1 MKINSFVY
9 LNKPDGGA
17 VCLPPGEVPEWAV
30 PLITNK
36 AVIVAEAVAAP
47 VIPEAPKIPETPVI
61 EVQKAEDA
69 GDDDVPDDVPIPPK
83 GGRGGSAEAW
93 AKYAASKGFEVE
105 GDAKASDIREGLEAE
120 GIPTE

>member
-1 MKINSFVY
+1 MRINSFVY
-9 LNKPDGGA
+9 LNHPEGGA

-30 PLITNK
+30 PLITNE
-36 AVIVAEAVAAP
+36 AVIVAEVEPLIPVAP
-47 VIPEAPKIPETPVI
+47 VEGVADAVEADAEQPEAVEEVPV
-61 EVQKAEDA
+61 
-69 GDDDVPDDVPIPPK
+69 PPK

-105 GDAKASDIREGLEAE
+105 GDAKASDIREALEAE